1 MSCSSSQS
9 LNLCYLSPQPAATT
23 KAATT
28 TTKAATA
35 TAKAATA
42 TAKAAST
49 SAPAPASTSSGDL
62 FSNIV
67 AQGETVRQ
75 LKTAKAPKDQVDKA
89 VQKLLSLKVRQLQ

>member
-9 LNLCYLSPQPAATT
+9 LNLRYLSLQPAAP
-23 KAATT
+23 
-28 TTKAATA
+28 
-35 TAKAATA
+35 
-42 TAKAAST
+42 AKAAST

-89 VQKLLSLKVRQLQ
+89 VQQLLSLKVRQLQWN

>member
-9 LNLCYLSPQPAATT
+9 LNLCYLSPKPAAT
-23 KAATT
+23 A
-28 TTKAATA
+28 KAATA

>member
-9 LNLCYLSPQPAATT
+9 LNLCYLSPKPAAT
-23 KAATT
+23 A
-28 TTKAATA
+28 KAATA

-89 VQKLLSLKVRQLQ
+89 VQQLLSLKVRQLQ